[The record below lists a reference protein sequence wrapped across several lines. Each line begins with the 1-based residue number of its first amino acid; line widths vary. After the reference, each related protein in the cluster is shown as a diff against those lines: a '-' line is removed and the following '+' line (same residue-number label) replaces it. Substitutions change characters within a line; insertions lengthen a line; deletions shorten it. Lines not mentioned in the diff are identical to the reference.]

1 MSSGD
6 DSCPPYLFSLFQIT
20 FFHVYVHVYLSVS
33 DSSANRK
40 KRAVSTPMLLEEV
53 GPESIKMLESLSE
66 SVQSDTSDTT
76 LTEEE
81 PAPMRRLFTISEM
94 DRPQPKKKQ
103 M

>member
-1 MSSGD
+1 MLSCLSFSFSSE
-6 DSCPPYLFSLFQIT
+6 SP
-20 FFHVYVHVYLSVS
+20 V
-33 DSSANRK
+33 NRK

-53 GPESIKMLESLSE
+53 GPDSLKMLETLSE

-81 PAPMRRLFTISEM
+81 PAPMRRLYTISEM
-94 DRPQPKKKQ
+94 ERPQPKKKQ